1 VAESRNPQGEQHSH
15 KVWAQPINPVQHRH
29 RRFFGRGSFLS
40 QDRKIPL
47 KPEKARSGD
56 AKASSGDYR
65 LTAGALK
72 DLVAEGEKP
81 QEG

>member
-1 VAESRNPQGEQHSH
+1 
-15 KVWAQPINPVQHRH
+15 
-29 RRFFGRGSFLS
+29 
-40 QDRKIPL
+40 L

-56 AKASSGDYR
+56 AKASSGDDR
-65 LTAGALK
+65 RKAGALK

>member
-1 VAESRNPQGEQHSH
+1 
-15 KVWAQPINPVQHRH
+15 
-29 RRFFGRGSFLS
+29 
-40 QDRKIPL
+40 L